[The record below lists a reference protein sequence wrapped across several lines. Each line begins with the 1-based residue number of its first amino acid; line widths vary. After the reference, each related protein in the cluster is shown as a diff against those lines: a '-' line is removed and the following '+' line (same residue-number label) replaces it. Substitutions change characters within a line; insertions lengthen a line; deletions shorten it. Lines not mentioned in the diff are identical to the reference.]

1 MMKKNLTLFA
11 VFLWS
16 VTAVLAQDQGTIK
29 GKVIDQLTREPL
41 PFVNVLVMEGT
52 QGTITDENGTF
63 VIGATPLGYITL
75 QASFVG
81 YKTLVSQSYLVTNEK
96 VPYVLFELSQE
107 SETLNEVVVQSNLF
121 TSTLESPLS
130 VQSLGIVEIEKNPG
144 GNRDILKV
152 IQSLPGVASNP
163 GFRNDIIIRGGAP
176 FENKFYLDGVEV
188 PVINH
193 FQTQG
198 ATGGPVGIIN
208 ADLIRKADFYAS
220 AFPASKSNG
229 LSSLITFTQ
238 KDGNPDKLNVRAT
251 LGTSDAGIT
260 LDGPI
265 DERTTFIASVRQS
278 YLQFLFKA
286 LKLPFLPTYND
297 FQLKLKHRLSEH
309 SELSLIG
316 LGAIDYFSLNES
328 VNDEVT
334 DPERYRRN
342 RYILSNI
349 PVQEQWNYTL
359 GLVYKHY
366 GEKHTR
372 QLVFSRNAWD
382 NRSTKYADNSNL
394 SEDLLLDYQ
403 SRETEH
409 KLRFEQLTRLD
420 NDLRLTAGVG
430 LEQASYT
437 NSTFKKIAGTS
448 GLYNYDFNSE
458 LSLLKYQLFGQLSK
472 NFADGKLGLSLGLR
486 LEGLSYNKVMK
497 NPFNQSSPR
506 FSLTYALAPTWNLN
520 ASVGRYYQLP
530 AYTVMGYRDQ
540 DNVLVNRD
548 KGLKA
553 IRADHYVSGLEFRPD
568 SSTKMT
574 LEAFY
579 KAYGNYPFSVR
590 DQISLA
596 NLGSD
601 FGVIGNE
608 EVSATSEGRAFGFE
622 LLAQRKSFNG
632 LYGIL
637 AYTFVMSE
645 FKDAAGQYVPSSWDN
660 RHLLTFTGGVKL
672 KKHWELGLKFR
683 LIGGRP
689 YTPYDRQAS
698 SLIER
703 YDIANSGILDYG
715 LLNTERYDT
724 YHQLDLRLD
733 KTWYWQRFSMN
744 LYIDVQNLYASEVVS
759 QSYLIPAMD
768 AAGNKLT
775 DPTDPS
781 RYQLEEIEN
790 ASGNSFPAFGIIV
803 DF

>member
-1 MMKKNLTLFA
+1 MKKNLTLFA

-220 AFPASKSNG
+220 AFPASKRNG

-342 RYILSNI
+342 RYILSN
-349 PVQEQWNYTL
+349 
-359 GLVYKHY
+359 
-366 GEKHTR
+366 
-372 QLVFSRNAWD
+372 
-382 NRSTKYADNSNL
+382 
-394 SEDLLLDYQ
+394 
-403 SRETEH
+403 
-409 KLRFEQLTRLD
+409 
-420 NDLRLTAGVG
+420 
-430 LEQASYT
+430 
-437 NSTFKKIAGTS
+437 
-448 GLYNYDFNSE
+448 
-458 LSLLKYQLFGQLSK
+458 
-472 NFADGKLGLSLGLR
+472 
-486 LEGLSYNKVMK
+486 
-497 NPFNQSSPR
+497 
-506 FSLTYALAPTWNLN
+506 
-520 ASVGRYYQLP
+520 
-530 AYTVMGYRDQ
+530 
-540 DNVLVNRD
+540 
-548 KGLKA
+548 
-553 IRADHYVSGLEFRPD
+553 
-568 SSTKMT
+568 
-574 LEAFY
+574 
-579 KAYGNYPFSVR
+579 
-590 DQISLA
+590 
-596 NLGSD
+596 
-601 FGVIGNE
+601 
-608 EVSATSEGRAFGFE
+608 
-622 LLAQRKSFNG
+622 
-632 LYGIL
+632 
-637 AYTFVMSE
+637 
-645 FKDAAGQYVPSSWDN
+645 
-660 RHLLTFTGGVKL
+660 
-672 KKHWELGLKFR
+672 
-683 LIGGRP
+683 
-689 YTPYDRQAS
+689 
-698 SLIER
+698 
-703 YDIANSGILDYG
+703 
-715 LLNTERYDT
+715 
-724 YHQLDLRLD
+724 
-733 KTWYWQRFSMN
+733 
-744 LYIDVQNLYASEVVS
+744 
-759 QSYLIPAMD
+759 
-768 AAGNKLT
+768 
-775 DPTDPS
+775 
-781 RYQLEEIEN
+781 
-790 ASGNSFPAFGIIV
+790 
-803 DF
+803 